1 MNTMSYKGYI
11 GSIEVSEDDNC
22 LFGKV
27 LALPHDTMI
36 TYEGETVAELK
47 KDFCGA
53 VDDYLAYCKAEGIEP
68 RKSYSG
74 ALNVRISPETHGK
87 VAMLAKQAGISINA
101 FIKTAV
107 EKQVAAML

>member
-1 MNTMSYKGYI
+1 MNYKGYI
-11 GSIEVSEDDNC
+11 GSIEVSEEDNC

-36 TYEGETVAELK
+36 TYEGETVAELRA
-47 KDFCGA
+47 DFHGA
-53 VDDYLAYCKAEGIEP
+53 VDDYLAHCEAEGIEP

-74 ALNVRISPETHGK
+74 ALNVRISPKSHSK

-101 FIKTAV
+101 FIRNAV
-107 EKQVAAML
+107 DRQIAAMM

>member
-1 MNTMSYKGYI
+1 MNTMSYKGYM
-11 GSIEVSEDDNC
+11 GSIEVSEKDNC

-27 LALPHDTMI
+27 LALPRDTTI
-36 TYEGETVAELK
+36 TYEGETVMELRE
-47 KDFCGA
+47 DFRRA
-53 VDDYLAYCKAEGIEP
+53 VDDYLTHCEAEGIEP

-74 ALNVRISPETHGK
+74 ALNVRISPETHCK

-107 EKQVAAML
+107 EKQVTAMT

>member
-1 MNTMSYKGYI
+1 MIYKGYI
-11 GSIEVSEDDNC
+11 GSIEVSEEDNC

-36 TYEGETVAELK
+36 TYEGNTVSELRD
-47 KDFCGA
+47 DFHGA
-53 VDDYLAYCKAEGIEP
+53 VDDYLAHCEAEGIEP

-74 ALNVRISPETHGK
+74 ALNIRISPEAHSK

-101 FIKTAV
+101 FIRNAV
-107 EKQVAAML
+107 DRQIAMMM

>member
-11 GSIEVSEDDNC
+11 GSIEVSEKDNC

-27 LALPHDTMI
+27 LDLPHDTMI
-36 TYEGETVAELK
+36 TYEGKTVAELRD
-47 KDFCGA
+47 DFHGA
-53 VDDYLAYCKAEGIEP
+53 VEDYLIHCKAEGIEP

-74 ALNVRISPETHGK
+74 ALNVRISPEIHGK
-87 VAMLAKQAGISINA
+87 VAMLAKQTGISINA
-101 FIKTAV
+101 FIKAAV